1 MNGMLSDAGR
11 AQPARTTV
19 TRGCRTLQSAS
30 GNRNEIWHQGDT
42 NMDARD
48 LIRAGRL
55 SAARQALAEE
65 VKRAPSDAAVR
76 TLLFQVLVF
85 FGEWDKA
92 LRHAE
97 VIAAQNVEA
106 EIGVQVYRNLIEAER
121 ERSAVDR
128 SERRPSFLP
137 KTPAYTEIY
146 FAALAS
152 LEGGDPEG
160 AEAYFNQADQMR
172 AAVAGTRGGK
182 DFIGFSD
189 TDSRL
194 SFFLEAF
201 VHERYVWIPFDA
213 VRELVVDPP
222 ASLFDLIWAAGRVT
236 TWDGLTLN
244 CFLPVI
250 YPGSSTHDDDRIKM
264 GRMTDWQP
272 MGGPFYRGLGQ
283 HVYQMGDEE
292 IPILEI
298 GETVFKAPASGAD
311 GEADD

>member
-1 MNGMLSDAGR
+1 
-11 AQPARTTV
+11 
-19 TRGCRTLQSAS
+19 
-30 GNRNEIWHQGDT
+30 
-42 NMDARD
+42 MDARE
-48 LIRAGRL
+48 LIRAGKL
-55 SAARQALAEE
+55 LAARQVLTDG

-92 LRHAE
+92 LRHAD

-106 EIGVQVYRNLIEAER
+106 EIGVQVYRNLIRAEQ

-137 KTPAYTEIY
+137 KAPPYAEIY
-146 FAALAS
+146 FSALAS
-152 LEGGDPEG
+152 LESGDPEG
-160 AEAYFNQADQMR
+160 AEAHFNRAEKMR
-172 AAVAGTRGGK
+172 AAVAGIRGGK
-182 DFIGFSD
+182 DFVGFSD

-194 SFFLEAF
+194 SFFIEAF
-201 VHERYVWIPFDA
+201 VHERYVWIPFDG

-236 TWDGLTLN
+236 TWEGLTLN

-250 YPGSSTHDDDRIKM
+250 YPGSYAHEDDRIKM
-264 GRMTDWQP
+264 GRMTDWNSL
-272 MGGPFYRGLGQ
+272 GGPFYRGLGQ
-283 HVYQMGDEE
+283 HVYQVGDEE

-298 GETVFKAPASGAD
+298 GETLFKAPSAGAD
-311 GEADD
+311 GEAHD